1 MTADGKADSVRI
13 ILCADDYAM
22 TEGVSKSIDELANAG
37 RLSATSV
44 IVTSRHWPTLGARAR
59 TLRGHIAVGLHINL
73 TLGSPLGAMPGFAP
87 SGRFSGVGDVT
98 ARALRGD
105 IERAEIAVE
114 VLRQIDAFAAVCG
127 HPPDFIDGHQHVHAL
142 PGIRNGVL
150 DALAARPQVRPPLIR
165 DPADSLAAILQRG
178 TAVTKAMALWWL
190 ARGFG
195 DAARRGGFPVNESF
209 AGVTDFAPSK
219 TSSDFER
226 AAIGRGPM
234 HLVMCH
240 PGYVDDELAG
250 IDPVTERRRVEH
262 DLLMGGRHFTARL
275 WRPRRDVSG
284 PPVDWWAIGAST
296 P

>member
-1 MTADGKADSVRI
+1 MTADEAADSVRI

-22 TEGVSKSIDELANAG
+22 TDGVSRSIDELAEAG

-44 IVTSRHWPTLGARAR
+44 IVTSRHWPKLGNRAR
-59 TLRGHIAVGLHINL
+59 ILRKHIAIGLHINL
-73 TLGSPLGAMPGFAP
+73 TLGSPLAKMPNFAP
-87 SGRFSGVGDVT
+87 SGRFSSVGDVT

-105 IERAEIAVE
+105 IERAEIAAE
-114 VLRQIDAFAAVCG
+114 VMRQIDAFSAVCG
-127 HPPDFIDGHQHVHAL
+127 HPPDFVDGHQHVHAL

-150 DALAARPQVRPPLIR
+150 DALAACPQARPPLIR

-178 TAVTKAMALWWL
+178 TAVPKAMALWWL

-262 DLLMGGRHFTARL
+262 ELLMGGSHFAARL
-275 WRPRRDVSG
+275 WRPQRDVSG
-284 PPVDWWAIGAST
+284 PPVDWRAIRAAT